1 VTEERAWIRLP
12 SSRRLDL
19 LNPTPLDW
27 DDEDLAVGLARTYRW
42 GGHSVWDLPLSVA
55 QHSLTVL
62 AIRRQDSETGLSARS
77 ALRELLHD
85 ADEGLI
91 GWDPISPLKPHLGA
105 DFRAVVARLQ
115 AAIVSRY
122 GLSVWSVAD
131 KRAHKRA
138 DIASAAAEAHHVAG
152 WSVPEIRRTL
162 RIVVPPV
169 AVDPLVGWFGGVPW
183 EPWPPRLA
191 AGRFLAELRR
201 LQREVSVSS
210 AG

>member
-1 VTEERAWIRLP
+1 MIAQRAWIRLP
-12 SSRRLDL
+12 SGRRLDL

-62 AIRRQDSETGLSARS
+62 AIRREESPTGLAPRT

-91 GWDPISPLKPHLGA
+91 GWDPISPLKPHLGEGF
-105 DFRAVVARLQ
+105 DAVVARLQ
-115 AAIVSRY
+115 AAIAGRY
-122 GLSVWSVAD
+122 GLVPWQAEE
-131 KRAHKRA
+131 KALHKRA
-138 DIASAAAEAHHVAG
+138 DIAAAAAEAHHVAG
-152 WSVPEIRRTL
+152 WSEAEIRRTL
-162 RIVVPPV
+162 RIVTRPV
-169 AVDPLVGWFGGVPW
+169 AADPLVAWFGGTPW

-191 AGRFLAELRR
+191 AERFLDELRR
-201 LQREVSVSS
+201 LQK
-210 AG
+210 ALALG